1 VSTVNYRGGC
11 LCGSVRYEIAGEL
24 QQVVHCHCTMCR
36 RHSGAAFL
44 TYAACRAEDLR
55 LIGQPLAPYR
65 SSRDAMRGHCARC
78 GSPVTFTSDSD
89 TATVWLTLGSFDEP
103 ERVHPRA
110 HYFVASKLSWLH
122 LDDGLPGWQ
131 ELPR

>member
-1 VSTVNYRGGC
+1 MSTVNYRGGC

-55 LIGQPLAPYR
+55 LIAQPPAPYP
-65 SSRDAMRGHCARC
+65 SSQGATRGHCGRC

-103 ERVHPRA
+103 ERVHPRE
-110 HYFVASKLSWLH
+110 HWFIASRLPWLH

-131 ELPR
+131 EFPP